1 MNSCSY
7 NGSKDVADLARQLK
21 TVSKNVCYLLSQ
33 GGGGSG
39 TVTSISQSFTG
50 GLISVAGSPIT
61 TSGTLALTVAG
72 TSGGIPYF
80 SSGSTWASSAALA
93 ANALVIGGGA
103 GAAPSTTTTGTGIL
117 TFLGTPSSANLAAAV
132 TDETGSGSLVF
143 ATSPTF
149 VTPTLGVAA
158 ATSINKVAITAP
170 ATGSTLTI
178 ADGKTLT
185 ASNTL
190 TLTATDGSTLAI
202 GAGGTLGS
210 NAYTS
215 TTYAPLASPTFTGT
229 VTIPSPFT
237 LGATS
242 VTTTGTKLNYLTSA
256 TGTTGTA
263 STNIVFSTSP
273 TLVTPILGTPTSVT
287 LTNATGLPL
296 STGVTGTLQAAQEP
310 AHTGDVTNSAGSLAL
325 TIANSAVTQA
335 KTANYSANTFWANN
349 TGSGASPSNQTFK
362 YASEATYSGTVTFTA
377 GAAPTTPANKYSWM
391 QIGKQVT
398 VWLWLNYS
406 VAGATVTVASCA
418 FPGDLP
424 TPVEPTGF
432 TATNANLYFGSG
444 GLATGVTGSV
454 GNNSAVAIVK
464 TGTGTYAILIKSA
477 SGSHSQ
483 GWATVSYTAQ

>member
-80 SSGSTWASSAALA
+80 SSASTWASSAALA

-103 GAAPSTTTTGTGIL
+103 GVAPSTTTTGTGVL
-117 TFLGTPSSANLAAAV
+117 TALGINIGSAGAFVTFNGAGGTPSSLIGTNITGTAAGLTAGSVTTNANL
-132 TDETGSGSLVF
+132 TGVITSTGN
-143 ATSPTF
+143 ATSIASQTGTGTKFVVDNSPTLI
-149 VTPTLGVAA
+149 TPVLGVASS
-158 ATSINKVAITAP
+158 TSLSITGTGGGGYFSLSTQSSNPSAP
-170 ATGSTLTI
+170 
-178 ADGKTLT
+178 
-185 ASNTL
+185 
-190 TLTATDGSTLAI
+190 
-202 GAGGTLGS
+202 AGGTVLFSNSNSKFSWRGS
-210 NAYTS
+210 ANNFVK
-215 TTYAPLASPTFTGT
+215 TFDGSSATADRVYSLPDAAGT
-229 VTIPSPFT
+229 V
-237 LGATS
+237 
-242 VTTTGTKLNYLTSA
+242 VLNDN
-256 TGTTGTA
+256 TA
-263 STNIVFSTSP
+263 
-273 TLVTPILGTPTSVT
+273 T
-287 LTNATGLPL
+287 LTNKSIVATQL
-296 STGVTGTLQAAQEP
+296 TGTLQAAQEP

-349 TGSGASPSNQTFK
+349 TGSGAAPSDQTFK

-398 VWLWLNYS
+398 VWLWLNYTN
-406 VAGATVTVASCA
+406 AGTTVTIASCA

-444 GLATGVTGSV
+444 GLATATTASV
-454 GNNSAVAIVK
+454 GNNSISAIVK
-464 TGTGTYAILIKSA
+464 TGTGAYAIVIKSA